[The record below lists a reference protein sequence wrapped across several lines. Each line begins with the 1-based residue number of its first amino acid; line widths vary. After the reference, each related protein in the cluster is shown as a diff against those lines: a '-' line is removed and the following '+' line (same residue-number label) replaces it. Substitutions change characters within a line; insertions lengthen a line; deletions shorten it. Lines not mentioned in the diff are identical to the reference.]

1 MKNQINQLLKTLARN
16 GKICTDS
23 RQAESG
29 AVFFALKGDSFD
41 GNRFAADALKDGC
54 EKAVIDDP
62 AFKIDD
68 RYILVDDVLSFLQ
81 DLAKEYR
88 SHLSIP
94 FLGITGTNGKTTT
107 KELCQAV
114 LSRSFDS
121 YATQGNLNNHIGV
134 PVTLLSL
141 KKQHEMAVVELGAN
155 HVGEI
160 EALSEIAR
168 PTHGLITNIGKAHL
182 EGFGSVDNI
191 EKAKTELYRFV
202 QKQEGTL
209 FVNGDDP
216 RMIKYAGSK
225 NTVSYGK
232 DPGFHC
238 SGTIMQNVPFLEV
251 AFETNKGFGTL
262 KEKASGTIKTKL
274 TGSYNFGNVMA
285 AITIGL
291 YFGVPLKEVI
301 QAIEGYTPRNNRSQI
316 VQTRTNTV
324 LMDAYNANPTS
335 MLAALENFKLIKD
348 KPKAVFL
355 GDMLELGDNA
365 RKEHE
370 QIVNYL
376 HQHPGWIKIL
386 VGNNFQS
393 VASDQNDLTTFVNAA
408 AAAEWLKDHPL
419 SGHHILIKGSRGIQM
434 EQILKHL

>member
-1 MKNQINQLLKTLARN
+1 MKNQVHQLLEVISRS

-23 RQAESG
+23 RKAEPE
-29 AVFFALKGDSFD
+29 AVFFALKGEQFD
-41 GNRFAADALKDGC
+41 GNRYAADALNAGC
-54 EKAVIDDP
+54 KLAVIDDP
-62 AFKIDD
+62 AFKKNEQ
-68 RYILVDDVLSFLQ
+68 YMLVEDVQSFLQ
-81 DLAKEYR
+81 EAAKSYR
-88 SHLSIP
+88 ALFSVP
-94 FLGITGTNGKTTT
+94 FLGVTGTNGKTTT

-114 LSRSFDS
+114 FSKSFNS
-121 YATQGNLNNHIGV
+121 FATTGNLNNHIGV
-134 PVTLLSL
+134 PVTLLSV
-141 KKQHEMAVVELGAN
+141 KADHELAVIEMGAN

-191 EKAKTELYRFV
+191 EKAKTELYQFV

-216 RMIKYAGSK
+216 RMIKYAGSE
-225 NTVSYGK
+225 NAVTYGK

-238 SGTIMQNVPFLEV
+238 SGTIMQNIPFLEV

-262 KEKASGTIKTKL
+262 KEKASGIIKTKL

-301 QAIEGYTPRNNRSQI
+301 QAIESYTPQNNRSQI

-355 GDMLELGDNA
+355 GDMLELGDDA

-370 QIVNYL
+370 QIVKWLNQY
-376 HQHPGWIKIL
+376 PSWTKVL

-393 VASDQNDLTTFVNAA
+393 VASDQNDLTTFVTAA